1 MKLSKLLKETKIKV
15 LKEDEV
21 DDKVA
26 DLSKAFQTDSV
37 PAYVSLLQQYQSD
50 PKVLAVLKAGVTD
63 GKPDDEKFA
72 VGSATLAVK
81 DLKPTQNEI
90 GAQESIKNIVTDEY
104 GSLKTF
110 LQGTADVGGPIIT
123 YNGEY
128 VLDGHHRWS
137 QVYAA
142 NPDAK
147 IPAIN
152 VTGKLDPKDILK
164 AVHTAIAVDA
174 GQTKTIAANLKAGN
188 LLTYSDDDVKKMVE
202 DNLQDK
208 ARNVWKDFGFDSD
221 DKILKRIQD
230 NVKEML
236 SKSKPESWAPK
247 RDSMPQPDA
256 SGAKDWGVALKKG
269 EVNLIDP
276 RKSDVKDSYQ
286 PKNLDSK
293 LFEAVLKK
301 SIKEFS
307 KITKRKK

>member
-1 MKLSKLLKETKIKV
+1 MKLSKLIETRNII

-26 DLSKAFQTDSV
+26 DLSKAFQSDSV
-37 PAYVSLLQQYQSD
+37 ASYVSLLQQYQAD
-50 PKVLAVLKAGVTD
+50 PKVMSVLKAGLTD
-63 GKPDDEKFA
+63 GKPNDEKFT
-72 VGSATLAVK
+72 VSNATLNVK
-81 DLKPTQNEI
+81 NLKPTQNEI

-110 LQGTADVGGPIIT
+110 LQGNADVGGPIIT
-123 YNGEY
+123 YNSEY

-147 IPAIN
+147 IQAIN
-152 VTGKLDPKDILK
+152 VIGKLDPKDILK

-188 LLTYSDDDVKKMVE
+188 LLTYSDEDVKKMVE
-202 DNLQDK
+202 ANLQDK
-208 ARNVWKDFGFDSD
+208 ARAVWKNFGYDTD
-221 DKILKRIQD
+221 EKILTRIQD

-236 SKSKPESWAPK
+236 SKSKPEGWAPK

-256 SGAKDWGVALKKG
+256 SGAKEWGVALKKG

-276 RKSDVKDSYQ
+276 KKSDVKDSYQ
-286 PKNLDSK
+286 SKNIDSK
-293 LFEAVLKK
+293 LFEAVLKR
-301 SIKEFS
+301 SISEFN
-307 KITKRKK
+307 KVTKRKK